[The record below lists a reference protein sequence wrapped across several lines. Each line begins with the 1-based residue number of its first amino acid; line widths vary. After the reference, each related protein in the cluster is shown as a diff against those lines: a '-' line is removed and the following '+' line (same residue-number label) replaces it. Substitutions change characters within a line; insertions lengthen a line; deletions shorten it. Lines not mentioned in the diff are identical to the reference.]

1 MWPPP
6 RPHGR
11 GLRPQILDENR
22 YVFALKTQQLFTAIE
37 DLFKQIAK
45 VFENQI
51 DDLSAYHKA
60 LLKRMNVEV
69 VGVRPA
75 VISDESFVFLD
86 RLRAF
91 RHFIRH
97 AYAYELDVDELKLL
111 QRKIHNKFSDVL
123 NDINNFQRFLE
134 KVVEGYHQAQN

>member
-1 MWPPP
+1 M
-6 RPHGR
+6 
-11 GLRPQILDENR
+11 
-22 YVFALKTQQLFTAIE
+22 
-37 DLFKQIAK
+37 FKQIAK

-97 AYAYELDVDELKLL
+97 AYDYELDVDELKLL

>member
-1 MWPPP
+1 MLEKYLFLLGYLHKQVKIM
-6 RPHGR
+6 RK
-11 GLRPQILDENR
+11 LYKEVKELNLDKYENR

-75 VISDESFVFLD
+75 VISDESFVF
-86 RLRAF
+86 
-91 RHFIRH
+91 
-97 AYAYELDVDELKLL
+97 
-111 QRKIHNKFSDVL
+111 
-123 NDINNFQRFLE
+123 
-134 KVVEGYHQAQN
+134 